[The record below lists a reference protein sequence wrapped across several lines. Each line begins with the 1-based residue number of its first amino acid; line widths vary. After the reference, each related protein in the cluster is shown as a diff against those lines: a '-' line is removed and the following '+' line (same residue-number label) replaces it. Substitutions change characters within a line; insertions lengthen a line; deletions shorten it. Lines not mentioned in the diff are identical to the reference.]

1 MIIRRGW
8 LHSPVTDTGEWGSS
22 DLRMT
27 ISKDTVRCEVR
38 LRGTLDVTT
47 SHHLRAAPDE
57 LIRAGYPE
65 VVLDLAE
72 LDFIAATGLE
82 VLIHFHNALQ
92 TAGGGLTLTNLPRI
106 VERVLVVTELERLTV
121 E

>member
-1 MIIRRGW
+1 
-8 LHSPVTDTGEWGSS
+8 
-22 DLRMT
+22 
-27 ISKDTVRCEVR
+27 
-38 LRGTLDVTT
+38 VTT

-72 LDFIAATGLE
+72 LDFIAAAGLE

-92 TAGGGLTLTNLPRI
+92 TTGGGLTLTNLPRI
-106 VERVLVVTELERLTV
+106 VERVLVITELDKRLTV

>member
-1 MIIRRGW
+1 MVHDIDGQSRF
-8 LHSPVTDTGEWGSS
+8 PGSS

-47 SHHLRAAPDE
+47 SHHLRAALDE

-72 LDFIAATGLE
+72 LDFVAAAGLE

-106 VERVLVVTELERLTV
+106 VERVLVITELDKRLTV